1 MCTPLS
7 AGSALRSQ
15 DEDKV
20 RATVGQHRD
29 LLLQGCVGTGL
40 KQGARLSG
48 SVTFLMSQLKMI
60 ENAPF
65 ANSNH

>member
-48 SVTFLMSQLKMI
+48 SVTFQ
-60 ENAPF
+60 
-65 ANSNH
+65 